1 MTHLQTNGQVNTD
14 KDNTM
19 AKSVKV
25 VAGTSDAARAQANA
39 KEARRVEGAKS
50 GRTAHESGKP
60 AQIKTTTAKLRGEAP
75 APVKIRTNP
84 GISGKGGMMVGG
96 LYKPMGGG
104 GLPQY
109 NK

>member
-1 MTHLQTNGQVNTD
+1 
-14 KDNTM
+14 M

-60 AQIKTTTAKLRGEAP
+60 AQIKTTTSKLRGTAP

-84 GISGKGGMMVGG
+84 GISGKGGAMVGG
-96 LYKPMGGG
+96 LYRPIGGG
-104 GLPQY
+104 ATNQY